1 MKMFKEFFKDRSL
14 GFFIALAGGCLA
26 IIISVIYLVSYL
38 SIYVD
43 KMDRVFSILTFLCTL
58 LGGLVILVGELLRIE
73 YISMVGPIL
82 IAVALAKHS
91 VEAAYPIADIGT
103 GVVFF
108 GGNQLFAV
116 LFIVLIGIVFLVALV
131 PTFLAHNKQK

>member
-1 MKMFKEFFKDRSL
+1 MKMFKDFFKDRSL

-26 IIISVIYLVSYL
+26 IIISVIYLISYL

-43 KMDRVFSILTFLCTL
+43 KMDRVFSILTFLFTL
-58 LGGLVILVGELLRIE
+58 IGGLVILVGELLRIE
-73 YISMVGPIL
+73 YISMAGPIL

-116 LFIVLIGIVFLVALV
+116 LFIVLIGIAFLVTLV
-131 PTFLAHNKQK
+131 PTFITHNKQK

>member
-1 MKMFKEFFKDRSL
+1 MKMFKDFFKDRSL
-14 GFFIALAGGCLA
+14 GFFIALAGGALA
-26 IIISVIYLVSYL
+26 IIISIVYLISYL
-38 SIYVD
+38 SISAD
-43 KMDRVFSILTFLCTL
+43 KMDRVFSILTFLFTL
-58 LGGLVILVGELLRIE
+58 LGGTIILVGELLRIE

-116 LFIVLIGIVFLVALV
+116 LFIVLIGLAFLATLV
-131 PTFLAHNKQK
+131 PTFLKHNKQ

>member
-1 MKMFKEFFKDRSL
+1 MKMFKDFFKDRSL
-14 GFFIALAGGCLA
+14 GFFIALAGSCLA
-26 IIISVIYLVSYL
+26 IIISIVYLISYL
-38 SIYVD
+38 SISAD
-43 KMDRVFSILTFLCTL
+43 KMDRVFSILTFLFTL
-58 LGGLVILVGELLRIE
+58 LGGIVILVGELLRIE
-73 YISMVGPIL
+73 FISLAGPIL

-116 LFIVLIGIVFLVALV
+116 LFIVLIGIVFLATLV
-131 PTFLAHNKQK
+131 STFLKHNKQ

>member
-1 MKMFKEFFKDRSL
+1 MKMFKDFFKDRSL

-43 KMDRVFSILTFLCTL
+43 KMDRVFSILTFLFTL
-58 LGGLVILVGELLRIE
+58 IGGLVILVGELLRIE
-73 YISMVGPIL
+73 YISMAGPIL

-116 LFIVLIGIVFLVALV
+116 LFIVLIGIVFLVTLV
-131 PTFLAHNKQK
+131 STYLAHNKQK

>member
-14 GFFIALAGGCLA
+14 GFFIALIGSCLA
-26 IIISVIYLVSYL
+26 IIISIVYLISYL
-38 SIYVD
+38 SISAD
-43 KMDRVFSILTFLCTL
+43 KMDRVFSILTFLFTL
-58 LGGLVILVGELLRIE
+58 LGGIVILVGELLRIE
-73 YISMVGPIL
+73 FISLAGPIL
-82 IAVALAKHS
+82 IAVALAKHT

-116 LFIVLIGIVFLVALV
+116 LFIVLIGIAFLVTLV
-131 PTFLAHNKQK
+131 STFLKHNKQ

>member
-1 MKMFKEFFKDRSL
+1 MKMFKDFFKDRSL

-43 KMDRVFSILTFLCTL
+43 KMDRVFSVLTFLFTL
-58 LGGLVILVGELLRIE
+58 LGGLVILTGELLRIE

-116 LFIVLIGIVFLVALV
+116 LFTVLIGIVFLLALV
-131 PTFLAHNKQK
+131 PTFLKHNKQ